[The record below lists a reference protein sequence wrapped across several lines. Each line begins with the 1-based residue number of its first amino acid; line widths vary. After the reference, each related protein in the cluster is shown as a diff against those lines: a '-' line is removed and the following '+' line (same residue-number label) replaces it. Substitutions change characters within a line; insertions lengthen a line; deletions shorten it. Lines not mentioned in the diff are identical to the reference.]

1 MEFLLYICIRKTIK
15 LKHMTNFEGKLYIHF
30 SLDFEGDVESV
41 TIEQNDEDIT
51 HKFSD
56 LCERM
61 KDYSDKLESEVDE
74 FLISEE
80 KTIVDIFVENNRMT
94 IKEQY
99 FNSPKWDDYDEIII
113 NDISFVPF

>member
-1 MEFLLYICIRKTIK
+1 
-15 LKHMTNFEGKLYIHF
+15 MTNFEGKLYIHF

-41 TIEQNDEDIT
+41 TIEQDDEDIT

-61 KDYSDKLESEVDE
+61 KDYSDKLESEIAE
-74 FLISEE
+74 FSISEE

-99 FNSPKWDDYDEIII
+99 FNSPVWDDYDEIVIE
-113 NDISFVPF
+113 DISFIPF